1 MFPIIRE
8 CRSAAAP
15 ITTAVT
21 DDGTLLILPRYTQ
34 PEKDHQLLLQRCL
47 SRPHQSAARTRIS
60 LTERQRHQR
69 CSEGLLNA

>member
-34 PEKDHQLLLQRCL
+34 PEKDHQLLLQRLQLVLLPQPPPPICSQDENL
-47 SRPHQSAARTRIS
+47 PDGASATSAM
-60 LTERQRHQR
+60 
-69 CSEGLLNA
+69 